1 MDTFVSDLRHSLLFN
16 VTKSPLNLIGL
27 RSIGKLGLS
36 LDSIYLHLVRTST
49 DMQFNQL
56 QQKCQNICKEFQNL
70 FKEELGCLK
79 DVKLDI
85 KFKFDAK
92 LKFCKPRPVPLA
104 LQEDLNA
111 AYDTGIKR
119 GIWKPVTFNSWV
131 TPVVPIRKV
140 ALPGKKAAL
149 RVCGDY
155 SVTVNCQLEEH
166 RQPIPLPE
174 DLMRKLGGGFG
185 FTKIDLADAYNQIE
199 LSEEFSCKL
208 DYHLESAQRPVIFR
222 KLWSN

>member
-1 MDTFVSDLRHSLLFN
+1 MDTSVSNLIHNHLPFN

-27 RSIGKLGLS
+27 RSIGKLEVS
-36 LDSIYLHLVRTST
+36 LDSIYRDLTADIHLVRTST

-56 QQKCQNICKEFQNL
+56 QQKCQNIRKEFPNL

-85 KFKFDAK
+85 KFKSDAK
-92 LKFCKPRPVPLA
+92 PKFCKPRPVPLA

-111 AYDTGIKR
+111 TYDTGIKR
-119 GIWKPVTFNSWV
+119 GIWKPVIFNSWG

-140 ALPGKKAAL
+140 ALPGKNAAL

-155 SVTVNCQLEEH
+155 SVTVNCQLQEH
-166 RQPIPLPE
+166 CQSIPFPE
-174 DLMRKLGGGFG
+174 DLMRRLGGGFG
-185 FTKIDLADAYNQIE
+185 FTKIDLADPYSQIE
-199 LSEEFSCKL
+199 LSEES
-208 DYHLESAQRPVIFR
+208 QRRLALSTHRGVI
-222 KLWSN
+222 L